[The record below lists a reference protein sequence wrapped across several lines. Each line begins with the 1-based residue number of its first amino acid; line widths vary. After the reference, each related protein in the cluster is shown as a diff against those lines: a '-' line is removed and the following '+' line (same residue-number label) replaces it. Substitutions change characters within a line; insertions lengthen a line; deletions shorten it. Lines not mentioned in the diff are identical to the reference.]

1 MTDTETAARA
11 LALLDL
17 TDLSDQASEAGTLQL
32 CARAVATPGPVAAI
46 CIWPRFV
53 TVARQTLRDSTVQI
67 ATVVNFPAG
76 GSNCALT
83 AGDVAE
89 ALGDGADEIDLVL
102 PWRAFLEGDSDIAR
116 EMVASAKDQC
126 GDKLLKVILE
136 TGEYPDLGA
145 VKSASELAIAAGAD
159 FIKTSTGKTARSAS
173 LPAVET
179 MLGVIKASGKPV
191 GIKPSGG
198 IRTLE
203 DASAYLDLADRI
215 MGPDWARPATFRFG
229 ASGLHQVLVD
239 IIEGKTAG
247 ERIDGAY

>member
-1 MTDTETAARA
+1 MSDVEAATRA

-32 CARAVATPGPVAAI
+32 CARAVAAPGPVAAI

-53 TVARQTLRDSTVQI
+53 GVARQALRESPVQI

-76 GSNCALT
+76 GSKCSLV
-83 AGDVAE
+83 AGDIAE
-89 ALGDGADEIDLVL
+89 ALSDGADEIDLVL
-102 PWRAFLEGDSDIAR
+102 PWRAFLDGDREIAR
-116 EMVASAKDQC
+116 EMVAAAKDQC

-136 TGEYPDLGA
+136 SGEYPDLGKVEA
-145 VKSASELAIAAGAD
+145 ASELAVAAGAD
-159 FIKTSTGKTARSAS
+159 FIKTSTGKTAHSAS

-179 MLGVIKASGKPV
+179 MLGVIKAATRPV

-198 IRTLE
+198 IRTLA
-203 DASAYLDLADRI
+203 DTSAYLALADAI
-215 MGPDWARPATFRFG
+215 MGPDWAKPTSFRFG

-239 IIEGKTAG
+239 IIEGTVAG